1 MTHGAAKGTLQLSAE
16 HALGLF
22 TGYFATLIL
31 ARELGPEA
39 FGLYG
44 IILSVLAWAET
55 TGQFGVPA
63 AATRLI
69 AEGREEKEAVGQT
82 TLVLGFVS
90 YLAVFVLFVLA
101 APFFARALN
110 APGEAGLFRLAAFD
124 IPFFGIYFVLRGV
137 GLGQRKFGTV
147 ALGGLVVGFAKLLGV
162 LLLTAVGV
170 TVARALAVII
180 ASSLIGLL
188 ILTARIPI
196 RVAKPDRR
204 LLGILM
210 RIAIP
215 LALSALA
222 LSFLHNVHLWILKS
236 LSGDA
241 AKGSIGVYV
250 AAAHLAKGPEM
261 IVIAVGAVLFPS
273 ISRAIAQGDDAA
285 ALAYVHGAV
294 RFLWLV
300 LLPVALLVAL
310 DAERIMTFL
319 FSAKYSGGGEV
330 LRVLIFAY
338 ALLAFLVSF
347 SYMLLGRGEFYRV
360 AFLGFG
366 ILALMVGTG
375 MILVPRAGAV
385 GAAFSLLAATS
396 VGAALY
402 AFLVWRRFG
411 GLLLRRTF
419 LSGIL
424 ASLAALL
431 VALLLRADGALLLVK
446 YAAVLGVYLLFLALT
461 REIKEKDLAAVRFWK

>member
-1 MTHGAAKGTLQLSAE
+1 LQLSAE
-16 HALGLF
+16 HALGLV

-55 TGQFGVPA
+55 TGQFGVPS

-69 AEGREEKEAVGQT
+69 AEGREEKDAVGRT

-90 YLAVFVLFVLA
+90 YLSVFVFFLLA
-101 APFFARALN
+101 APLFARALN

-124 IPFFGIYFVLRGV
+124 IPLFGIYFVLRGV
-137 GLGQRKFGTV
+137 GLGQRKFGTI
-147 ALGGLVVGFAKLLGV
+147 ALGGLAVGFAKLLGV
-162 LLLTAVGV
+162 LLLLAVGV
-170 TVARALAVII
+170 TVARALVVVI
-180 ASSLIGLL
+180 ASSLLGLL

-196 RVAKPDRR
+196 RVARPDRR
-204 LLGILM
+204 LLRVLV

-236 LSGDA
+236 LSGEG
-241 AKGSIGVYV
+241 AKGSVGVYI
-250 AAAHLAKGPEM
+250 AGAHLAKAPEI

-273 ISRAIAQGDDAA
+273 ISRAIADGDDAG
-285 ALAYVHGAV
+285 ALAYVQGAV

-300 LLPVALLVAL
+300 LLPIALFVAL

-347 SYMLLGRGEFYRV
+347 SHMLLGRGEFYLV
-360 AFLGFG
+360 ALLGFG
-366 ILALMVGTG
+366 LLAVMVGTG
-375 MILVPRAGAV
+375 MILVPRAGGV

-402 AFLVWRRFG
+402 AFLVRRRFG
-411 GLLLRRTF
+411 GLILRRTF
-419 LSGIL
+419 LRGIL
-424 ASLAALL
+424 ASLAALAL
-431 VALLLRADGALLLVK
+431 ALLVRVDGILLVPK
-446 YAAVLGVYLLFLALT
+446 YAVVFAVYLVVLALT
-461 REIKEKDLAAVRFWK
+461 REIKEKDLAALLFWK